1 MSSKEILT
9 ILSRLDVPVANH
21 MSVMDNDMVGKVEQ
35 FFNDVKK
42 RAAQKHASEVE
53 RELREK
59 QRTRERAL
67 RQAENKSENGGQQ
80 SNPTR
85 DADNRR
91 PPRRDDRPYDRRDE
105 RRTVAASAA
114 GSGANASPRLDVSTE
129 ALGTPEPKNPAQ
141 QSTPA
146 AAQGQTP
153 SAGTENS
160 AESAPRPEARQGDQP
175 VERQGAAPAERQG
188 DRQARNSR
196 PFDGR
201 RPSGAGDSRPMSG
214 DNRRPSYGNGQ
225 TDSGQRSSSSGDN
238 RPRPASSSDGRP
250 AQGGGYSD
258 RRSSGQGSDNR
269 RTGSYGQGSGAPR
282 SGGDGRSNYGGGSGN
297 SGNRGDGQSRSGY
310 QGRSD
315 GNRPTGGRPGGQGQG
330 YGGGSRPGGAGQGQG
345 YGGRPSSGGSQ
356 GQGYGGRPG
365 GGQGQGYGGRPG
377 GGGGQGQGYGGRPGG
392 GGGQG
397 QGYGGRSGGG
407 GGRPQGGMGGRPAA
421 SGGRGPVASA
431 APASKPVS
439 PSSKAK
445 EKEKE
450 RERFKS
456 DFPRDRKEQFNEE
469 KLRQGGGRRR
479 GRGNGG
485 PSESKRPE
493 FPTQVTVEGPMT
505 VGDFAKLLR
514 REPSEI
520 IKKLLFLGI
529 MATINQD
536 IDTDAMELIA
546 GEFGVTLE
554 VLEPVDEE
562 ALDMLVEEDKAE
574 DIMQRPPVVTIMGH
588 VDHGKTTLLDA
599 IRNSR
604 VTATESGGITQ
615 HIGAYQVEVNGR
627 SITFL
632 DTPGHEAFTTMRA
645 RGAQVTDVTILV
657 VAADDGVMPQTIE
670 AINHAKAANVPIIVA
685 VNKMDKPDANPD
697 RVKQELTQYGLVSE
711 DWGGDTVLAHI
722 SALRNEGLDE
732 LLEMVLL
739 VADMQEIKANPTGR
753 PRGTVIEAKLDKGR
767 GPVATVLVQN
777 GTLRVGDV
785 VVAGTTFGKVR
796 AMVNDLGKRIKEA
809 GPAMPVEIQG
819 LADVPSAGDLFV
831 VYDDE
836 RSARSLVSKR
846 VSKEKVEQLQ
856 NTSRVTLDD
865 LYRQIKEGNVKELNV
880 IVKADVQ
887 GSVEALVQAIEKIDV
902 EGVRVH
908 VIHKGAG
915 AINESDVSLASA
927 SNAIIIGFHVRP
939 DVNAKRAAEAEKV
952 DIRLYRVIYNVTE
965 ELESAMKGML
975 DPEYKEVVLGHAEVR
990 TTFKIS
996 RIGTVAGCYV
1006 IDGKILRDAECR
1018 VVRDGIVV
1026 YEGTLDSLKRF
1037 KDDAREV
1044 ATGFECGVTLERFND
1059 IKVGDVI
1066 EAFKMEAVKAQ

>member
-1 MSSKEILT
+1 MKPLAKLRVYEYAKQLNMSSKEILT

-67 RQAENKSENGGQQ
+67 RQAENKSDNGGQPGSQPGSQ
-80 SNPTR
+80 SNA
-85 DADNRR
+85 ADNRR
-91 PPRRDDRPYDRRDE
+91 PQRRDDRRDDRRDE

-114 GSGANASPRLDVSTE
+114 GSGTSASPRLDVSTE
-129 ALGTPEPKNPAQ
+129 ALGTPEPKNPAPQ
-141 QSTPA
+141 NAPAEAQPHTP
-146 AAQGQTP
+146 T
-153 SAGTENS
+153 AGTDNRQD
-160 AESAPRPEARQGDQP
+160 SAPRPETRQT
-175 VERQGAAPAERQG
+175 
-188 DRQARNSR
+188 DRRVGNSR
-196 PFDGR
+196 SFDGR

-225 TDSGQRSSSSGDN
+225 TDSGQRNGSSGDS
-238 RPRPASSSDGRP
+238 RPRPASDRRP
-250 AQGGGYSD
+250 GQDHRSGSPD
-258 RRSSGQGSDNR
+258 RRSSGTGYDNR
-269 RTGSYGQGSGAPR
+269 RSGAYGTGQGGNGGPR
-282 SGGDGRSNYGGGSGN
+282 TEGEGRSSNGGGGY
-297 SGNRGDGQSRSGY
+297 SGNRGDGQGRGGY

-315 GNRPTGGRPGGQGQG
+315 GGRPSGGRPGGQGQS
-330 YGGGSRPGGAGQGQG
+330 YGGGGRSGGAGQGQG
-345 YGGRPSSGGSQ
+345 YGGRSS
-356 GQGYGGRPG
+356 
-365 GGQGQGYGGRPG
+365 GGRPG
-377 GGGGQGQGYGGRPGG
+377 GGGGRPGG
-392 GGGQG
+392 G
-397 QGYGGRSGGG
+397 S
-407 GGRPQGGMGGRPAA
+407 GRPQGGMGGRPAA
-421 SGGRGPVASA
+421 GGGRGAVASA
-431 APASKPVS
+431 APVSKPVS

-485 PSESKRPE
+485 SSDGKRQELPSK
-493 FPTQVTVEGPMT
+493 VTVEGPMS
-505 VGDFAKLLR
+505 VGDFAKLLK

-554 VLEPVDEE
+554 VVEPVDEE
-562 ALDMLVEEDKAE
+562 ALDMLIEEDKAE
-574 DIMQRPPVVTIMGH
+574 DMKPRPPVVTIMGH

-627 SITFL
+627 QITFL

-657 VAADDGVMPQTIE
+657 VAADDGVMPQTVE

-685 VNKMDKPDANPD
+685 VNKIDKPDANPD

-711 DWGGDTVLAHI
+711 DWGGETVFASI
-722 SALRNEGLDE
+722 SALQNQGLDE

-739 VADMQEIKANPTGR
+739 VADMPEIKANPTGR

-777 GTLRVGDV
+777 GTLKVGDV

-809 GPAMPVEIQG
+809 PPAMPVEIQG
-819 LADVPSAGDLFV
+819 LGDVPSAGDLFV

-836 RSARSLVSKR
+836 RSARNLVSKR
-846 VSKEKVEQLQ
+846 VNKEKVEQLQ

-865 LYRQIKEGNVKELNV
+865 LYRQIKEGNVKELHV

-887 GSVEALVQAIEKIDV
+887 GSVEALVQSIEKIDV
-902 EGVRVH
+902 EGVRVR

-927 SNAIIIGFHVRP
+927 SNAVIIGFHVRP

-990 TTFKIS
+990 NTFKIS

-1006 IDGKILRDAECR
+1006 VDGKMTRDAECR
-1018 VVRDGIVV
+1018 VIRDGIVV
-1026 YEGTLDSLKRF
+1026 YEGALDSLKRF

>member
-21 MSVMDNDMVGKVEQ
+21 MSVMDNEMVGKVEQ

-42 RAAQKHASEVE
+42 RAAQKHASEME

-67 RQAENKSENGGQQ
+67 RQAENKTDNGDQPSSQQGGQSKDNRRQQGGQ
-80 SNPTR
+80 SNA
-85 DADNRR
+85 ADNRR
-91 PPRRDDRPYDRRDE
+91 PPRRDERRDDRRDE

-114 GSGANASPRLDVSTE
+114 GSGTSASPRLDVSTE
-129 ALGTPEPKNPAQ
+129 ALGTPEPKNPAPQ
-141 QSTPA
+141 NAPAEAQPNTP
-146 AAQGQTP
+146 T
-153 SAGTENS
+153 AGTDNRLD
-160 AESAPRPEARQGDQP
+160 SAPRPETRQT
-175 VERQGAAPAERQG
+175 
-188 DRQARNSR
+188 DRRVGNSR
-196 PFDGR
+196 SFDGR
-201 RPSGAGDSRPMSG
+201 RPSGAGDRPMSG

-225 TDSGQRSSSSGDN
+225 TDSGHRNGSSGDS
-238 RPRPASSSDGRP
+238 RPRPASDRRPGADHRSGAPDRRNSGSGYDNRRSGGYGAGQGGSGGPRSEGEGRSSYG
-250 AQGGGYSD
+250 GGGY
-258 RRSSGQGSDNR
+258 
-269 RTGSYGQGSGAPR
+269 
-282 SGGDGRSNYGGGSGN
+282 
-297 SGNRGDGQSRSGY
+297 SGNRGDGQGRAGY

-315 GNRPTGGRPGGQGQG
+315 GGRPSGGRPGGQGQS
-330 YGGGSRPGGAGQGQG
+330 YGGGGRAGGA
-345 YGGRPSSGGSQ
+345 
-356 GQGYGGRPG
+356 
-365 GGQGQGYGGRPG
+365 
-377 GGGGQGQGYGGRPGG
+377 
-392 GGGQG
+392 GQG

-407 GGRPQGGMGGRPAA
+407 RPGGGGGGGGRPGGGSGRPQSGMGGRPAA
-421 SGGRGPVASA
+421 SGGGRGAVASA

-479 GRGNGG
+479 GHGNGG
-485 PSESKRPE
+485 SSDGKRQELPSK
-493 FPTQVTVEGPMT
+493 VTVEEPMS
-505 VGDFAKLLR
+505 VGDFAKLLK

-554 VLEPVDEE
+554 VVEPVDEE
-562 ALDMLVEEDKAE
+562 ALDMLIEEDKAE
-574 DIMQRPPVVTIMGH
+574 DMTPRPPVVTIMGH

-627 SITFL
+627 QITFL

-657 VAADDGVMPQTIE
+657 VAADDGVMPQTVE

-685 VNKMDKPDANPD
+685 VNKIDKPDANPD

-711 DWGGDTVLAHI
+711 DWGGETVFASI
-722 SALRNEGLDE
+722 SALQNQGLDE

-777 GTLRVGDV
+777 GTLKVGDV

-809 GPAMPVEIQG
+809 PPAMPVEIQG
-819 LADVPSAGDLFV
+819 LGDVPSAGDLFV

-836 RSARSLVSKR
+836 RSARNLVSKR
-846 VSKEKVEQLQ
+846 VNKEKVEQLQ

-887 GSVEALVQAIEKIDV
+887 GSVEALVQSIEKIDV

-927 SNAIIIGFHVRP
+927 SNAVIIGFHVRP

-990 TTFKIS
+990 NTFKIS

-1006 IDGKILRDAECR
+1006 VDGKMTRDAECR
-1018 VVRDGIVV
+1018 VIRDGIVV
-1026 YEGTLDSLKRF
+1026 YEGALDSLKRF